1 MGSSNWGLLPAS
13 KWLQCLDKIQNKT
26 FELTEEKLKW
36 ARKILQFPQNLG
48 GVFQSN
54 HPSYL
59 WRSTAPI
66 HDKADVNTAPNR
78 SPPMSNWRVC
88 WSFNALGGRVPEKF
102 SLSWTKTTSLV
113 RLAFR
118 FPGCSHRLFT
128 KIQSH
133 TKKERRWL
141 DRFHF
146 IPKLLRILSICH
158 EDDKM
163 KTNFKKKLL
172 FFCSFFRWLGLRV
185 SHAPWSYSWCATG
198 VRDRVTS

>member
-1 MGSSNWGLLPAS
+1 MGSENPAIPFRIWGACFKAIIHHISEGRPHRFMI
-13 KWLQCLDKIQNKT
+13 K
-26 FELTEEKLKW
+26 LTSIPHRTE
-36 ARKILQFPQNLG
+36 APRCQI
-48 GVFQSN
+48 GVFAGPLTLSVEE
-54 HPSYL
+54 S
-59 WRSTAPI
+59 
-66 HDKADVNTAPNR
+66 
-78 SPPMSNWRVC
+78 
-88 WSFNALGGRVPEKF
+88 PEKF